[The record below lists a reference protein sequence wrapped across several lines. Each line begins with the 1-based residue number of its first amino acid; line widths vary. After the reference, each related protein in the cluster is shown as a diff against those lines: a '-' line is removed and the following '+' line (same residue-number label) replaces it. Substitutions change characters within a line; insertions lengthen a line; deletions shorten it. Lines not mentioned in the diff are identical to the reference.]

1 MPGMLGMPD
10 ISGML
15 RMPGMLGMLGM
26 PGSTDARDARDARY
40 FRDARDARDA
50 RCFTL
55 IRTHCHCK
63 KKRSHQRT
71 GTCGNWNAFHI
82 HRWPDVVSAT
92 ANYGRNS
99 CRLSLSLSL
108 SLSRNESKKRTQKK
122 KKRKMSKKKSSD
134 VLHRRPKRGQGFRVR
149 WEIE

>member
-1 MPGMLGMPD
+1 MKLLVSIICRPGMPGMLGMPD
-10 ISGML
+10 S
-15 RMPGMLGMLGM
+15 RD
-26 PGSTDARDARDARY
+26 TRDARDASC
-40 FRDARDARDA
+40 FRDARDA

-63 KKRSHQRT
+63 KKEAISELELAET
-71 GTCGNWNAFHI
+71 GTRFTFIGGPTLLA
-82 HRWPDVVSAT
+82 PPLTT
-92 ANYGRNS
+92 AGTVAV
-99 CRLSLSLSL
+99 CLSLSF